1 MNFICFGVFG
11 IGDLLNNFGLV
22 DGGLTDA
29 NGLDLIFEPLYKDD
43 STDAPQGGMQLGLT
57 LSLRLSLDA
66 QTPENSLGMINVSF
80 NQDMI
85 MGTEQSEDGTI
96 QNKVLFEEDT
106 DFLTVIID
114 GSNLYVDMS
123 DITLLGMTMP
133 KYHSSNFDIATF
145 VDYVLSKA
153 LDNTDSVIYGDH
165 KATEDEGS
173 GEGTEGSEGTEGD
186 VSAVN
191 LAEKDEQGNWIG
203 LSENEAMFIGV
214 TQNDIVAI
222 VSFTAV
228 EAFLNLFGMNAD
240 LGNYDANI
248 DLTISRDEN
257 KDWMQLHFV
266 GELDPDMYYKDAKTE
281 GWVSISDVALGR
293 CPLARAAVDH
303 PELKG
308 LSLLTAPMSLPA
320 NVTPDKIRVLLD
332 TARTMYDYILIDSP
346 AGLGA
351 GFRLSICGA
360 DRVLVI
366 ATNDASSLRDAQR
379 TVEELDGIRQVHLIM
394 NRIQTKLLRRLRA
407 TIDDAMNTA
416 GLPLLGVVPEDAQ
429 VMLCANLGQPLTSR
443 GKRGAALACWNI
455 ALRLEGHRVP
465 IMRIR

>member
-1 MNFICFGVFG
+1 MGVVVTITSGKGGTGKTSITGG
-11 IGDLLNNFGLV
+11 IAASLALMGLRV
-22 DGGLTDA
+22 LCIDMDIGLR
-29 NGLDLIFEPLYKDD
+29 NLDI
-43 STDAPQGGMQLGLT
+43 SLGLSDRA
-57 LSLRLSLDA
+57 L
-66 QTPENSLGMINVSF
+66 M
-80 NQDMI
+80 
-85 MGTEQSEDGTI
+85 
-96 QNKVLFEEDT
+96 
-106 DFLTVIID
+106 DF
-114 GSNLYVDMS
+114 
-123 DITLLGMTMP
+123 
-133 KYHSSNFDIATF
+133 
-145 VDYVLSKA
+145 
-153 LDNTDSVIYGDH
+153 
-165 KATEDEGS
+165 
-173 GEGTEGSEGTEGD
+173 
-186 VSAVN
+186 
-191 LAEKDEQGNWIG
+191 
-203 LSENEAMFIGV
+203 
-214 TQNDIVAI
+214 
-222 VSFTAV
+222 
-228 EAFLNLFGMNAD
+228 
-240 LGNYDANI
+240 
-248 DLTISRDEN
+248 
-257 KDWMQLHFV
+257 
-266 GELDPDMYYKDAKTE
+266 
-281 GWVSISDVALGR
+281 SDVALGR